1 MPSCS
6 LSARPRRQN
15 EDNRKPVRRSAE
27 GIEISDDEEE
37 GDDTDDMA
45 ALDAELAA
53 ALKGGAAPG
62 GEGGMDYQMI
72 SNFLESFKA
81 QNGLAGPVSNVF
93 SRLDKDFK
101 MPRDG

>member
-1 MPSCS
+1 M
-6 LSARPRRQN
+6 ATK
-15 EDNRKPVRRSAE
+15 EENRKPVRRSAE
-27 GIEISDDEEE
+27 GIEILDDEEE
-37 GDDTDDMA
+37 GAGDDRGSDEADDMA

-53 ALKGGAAPG
+53 ALKGGAATG
-62 GEGGMDYQMI
+62 GGGGMDYQMI